1 MTSILPLLTPLF
13 ALLGVYEVAKGIVA
27 FRRGARPLLVI
38 RDFAAAF
45 VMFVVV
51 ILLYRLDATVHS
63 IAPVR
68 N

>member
-13 ALLGVYEVAKGIVA
+13 ALLGVYEVAKGILA
-27 FRRGARPLLVI
+27 FRRGEKPLLVI
-38 RDFAAAF
+38 RDFSAAV
-45 VMFVVV
+45 VMFIVV
-51 ILLYRLDATVHS
+51 ILLYKLDATVHS